1 MFGLLMGFVSSLA
14 GIGGAVLTIT
24 FLTWCNVKIHDAIGT
39 SSAVGFPIALAGTVG
54 YVATGMMD
62 KNLPPWSLG
71 YVYLPAF
78 IGIAITSFLVAPWG
92 ARLAHRMPVGLL
104 KKVFMVFLVAL
115 AVKMAVSV

>member
-1 MFGLLMGFVSSLA
+1 
-14 GIGGAVLTIT
+14 
-24 FLTWCNVKIHDAIGT
+24 
-39 SSAVGFPIALAGTVG
+39 
-54 YVATGMMD
+54 
-62 KNLPPWSLG
+62 
-71 YVYLPAF
+71 VYLPAF